1 MSLFTVDPA
10 KCKRDGIC
18 AAVCPSTLIIAPS
31 GDALPQPIPDA
42 EQFCINCGH
51 CAAACPHGALELA
64 AMPLGQM
71 PELKRALKVTP
82 EQADQFLA
90 GRRSIRTFK
99 PEALD
104 RDTLQ
109 HLLEVTAYAPSGH
122 NIQPVAW
129 LVLEGREQLDGQAKI
144 VIQWM
149 QAMVDAKHPMAEMMH
164 MDRVIMRWESGRDV
178 ILRQAPAVVVAHA
191 PKEERT
197 APAACTIALAY
208 LELAAYGQGLG
219 ACWAGFFNAAANF
232 FPPMQQA
239 LALPDGHAAFG
250 AMMLGRTGEHYWRL
264 PLRKAPDV
272 IWR

>member
-1 MSLFTVDPA
+1 MSLFTIDPA

-18 AAVCPSTLIIAPS
+18 AAACPSALIIAPA
-31 GDALPQPIPDA
+31 GDHLPQPIPEAA
-42 EQFCINCGH
+42 ELCINCGH

-64 AMPLGQM
+64 AMPLAAM
-71 PELKRALKVTP
+71 PALKRELKVSA

-90 GRRSIRTFK
+90 GRRSIRNFK

-129 LVLEGREQLDGQAKI
+129 LVLQGRERLDALAKL
-144 VIQWM
+144 VIRWM
-149 QAMVDAKHPMAEMMH
+149 QGLVAAGHPLAGQMH
-164 MDRVIMRWESGRDV
+164 MARVIERWQAGKDV
-178 ILRQAPAVVVAHA
+178 ILRQAPAVAVAHA
-191 PKEERT
+191 PKDERT
-197 APAACTIALAY
+197 APAACTIALTY
-208 LELAAYGQGLG
+208 LELSAHGQGLG

-232 FPPMQQA
+232 FPPMQEA
-239 LALPDGHAAFG
+239 LALPAGHAAFG
-250 AMMLGRTGEHYWRL
+250 AMMLGRTAERYWRL